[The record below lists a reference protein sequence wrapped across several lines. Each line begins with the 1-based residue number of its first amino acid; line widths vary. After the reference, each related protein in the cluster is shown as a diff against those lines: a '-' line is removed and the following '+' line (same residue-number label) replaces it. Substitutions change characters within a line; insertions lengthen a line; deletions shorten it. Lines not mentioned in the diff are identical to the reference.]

1 MRGGKDGSFQTAY
14 FRRKGSLLDT
24 TQPDT
29 EMEEEGEGEGGGMRG
44 GGGYKCVDR
53 IMEFRSLESATAQC
67 KYKQEQ

>member
-1 MRGGKDGSFQTAY
+1 MGVFRLHIFGGKAHCLTQLNRIRKWRGGGKRG
-14 FRRKGSLLDT
+14 
-24 TQPDT
+24 
-29 EMEEEGEGEGGGMRG
+29 EEGE